1 MSRKVFRF
9 FFCLRVLCLL
19 ATACAVRA
27 EDSIYTVNVLVDV
40 TRPSSLEAKEDALIQ
55 GPQQAF
61 QKLLKRL
68 SLTEASIKN
77 LKEFSSDRIQDYIKS
92 FSVKN
97 EQHSHVRYMAT
108 MIFDFDAQKIQ
119 GVLEKHQISFS
130 EIGML
135 RLVVLPILIKDGHLI
150 LWDEDDN
157 FWYKTW
163 LSLGESKEDLHIVCP
178 LGDLEDQI
186 LCPLQDIA
194 HLEKSMLKGLKDRY
208 RCDDVLLTILS
219 LDTDPSKNGFR
230 GYVRYLP
237 FALKD
242 LKDTHGMEPFSLP
255 EEGRDSVLNP
265 LRDKILSEIEEQWI
279 SVHAKDTKANR
290 VIQFKI
296 MAKAA
301 AEWEESLKKIKSLS
315 MVKEVTIHSLSR
327 EENMLWVSFKGEVN
341 SLKEK
346 LLEEGFK
353 VDVRD
358 SLVVLFL
365 EKEHP

>member
-1 MSRKVFRF
+1 MFRKVFRF

-19 ATACAVRA
+19 AIACAVRA

-77 LKEFSSDRIQDYIKS
+77 LKEFSKDKIQDYIKS

-119 GVLEKHQISFS
+119 SVLEKHEISFS

-157 FWYKTW
+157 LWYKTW

-208 RCDDVLLTILS
+208 KCDDVLLTILS

-242 LKDTHGMEPFSLP
+242 LKDTHGMGPFSLP
-255 EEGRDSVLNP
+255 EEGEEAALQTV
-265 LRDKILSEIEEQWI
+265 RDKILNELEEQWI
-279 SVHAKDTKANR
+279 SVHTKDAKANR

-353 VDVRD
+353 VDVSD
-358 SLVVLFL
+358 SLMVLFL
-365 EKEHP
+365 KKEHP